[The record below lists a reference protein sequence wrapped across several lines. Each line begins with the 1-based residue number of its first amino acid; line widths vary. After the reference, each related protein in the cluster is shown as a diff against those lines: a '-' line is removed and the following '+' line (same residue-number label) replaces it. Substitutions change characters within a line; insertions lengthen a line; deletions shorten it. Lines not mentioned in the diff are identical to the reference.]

1 MIDVSLLPVALIGL
15 MLTVLVERLLIPRPA
30 LRRPA
35 DCWMLHVGLWCV
47 GFGLLYALTARPLF
61 SGVNLLLLWVLIV
74 LVSNS
79 KYHSLREPFVCADF
93 EYFSDAVKFPRLYLP
108 FFGFG
113 KAAVL
118 AVGFLVYLWAGLR
131 FEVPGARVEALLP
144 VVIGLG
150 LLRLGHRRV
159 VPSFDA
165 ERDVRGWG
173 LAASLWRYFW
183 AARAPVDQA
192 GLGSPFACE
201 GSVRAAGAFAGK
213 PAPTGN
219 GGGVG
224 SPVDCEGSVR
234 AAGAFAGKPA
244 PTGNGGGV
252 GSPVDCEG
260 SVRAAG
266 AFAGKPAPT
275 GNGGGVGSPVACE
288 GSVGAAGAFAGKAAP
303 TGNGL
308 ADLVSVQS
316 ESFFDV
322 RGLWPGVR
330 AEVLGEYDVLASQAL
345 ARGKLQVAAWGAN
358 TVRTEFAYL
367 TGIPSE
373 RLGVHRFNPYRVL
386 ARRGLPSIASRLKAL
401 GYRTVC
407 IHPYDGG
414 FYGRNKVLPA
424 LGFDEFID
432 VRAFNPSQKA
442 GPFIGDCAVA
452 QKIRELL
459 EAPGRTQPLFIH
471 AVTMENHG
479 PLHLE
484 SVAEH
489 ELPAWFDR
497 PLQPGMQ
504 DLAPYLRHIG
514 NADRMLGMLRET
526 LLSQP
531 NEALLCFFGDHVP
544 ILPEVYQAVGA
555 PAGDTDYLIWSNRRQ
570 PGSQACPIAVHKLS
584 SALLAH
590 AQAPAQGQAAHSA
603 VAGVA

>member
-1 MIDVSLLPVALIGL
+1 MLPVALIGL

-213 PAPTGN
+213 PAPTGD

-234 AAGAFAGKPA
+234 AAGAFAGKP
-244 PTGNGGGV
+244 
-252 GSPVDCEG
+252 
-260 SVRAAG
+260 
-266 AFAGKPAPT
+266 
-275 GNGGGVGSPVACE
+275 
-288 GSVGAAGAFAGKAAP
+288 AP

-432 VRAFNPSQKA
+432 VRAFDASQKA

>member
-1 MIDVSLLPVALIGL
+1 VIDVSLLPVALIGL

-35 DCWMLHVGLWCV
+35 DCWWLHVGLWCV

-144 VVIGLG
+144 LVIGLG

-213 PAPTGN
+213 P
-219 GGGVG
+219 
-224 SPVDCEGSVR
+224 
-234 AAGAFAGKPA
+234 
-244 PTGNGGGV
+244 
-252 GSPVDCEG
+252 
-260 SVRAAG
+260 
-266 AFAGKPAPT
+266 
-275 GNGGGVGSPVACE
+275 
-288 GSVGAAGAFAGKAAP
+288 AP

>member
-1 MIDVSLLPVALIGL
+1 VIDVSLLPVALIGL

-224 SPVDCEGSVR
+224 SPVD
-234 AAGAFAGKPA
+234 
-244 PTGNGGGV
+244 
-252 GSPVDCEG
+252 
-260 SVRAAG
+260 
-266 AFAGKPAPT
+266 
-275 GNGGGVGSPVACE
+275 CE

>member
-1 MIDVSLLPVALIGL
+1 MLPVALIGL
-15 MLTVLVERLLIPRPA
+15 GLTVAVERLLVPRPA

-35 DCWMLHVGLWCV
+35 DCWLLHAGLWCV
-47 GFGLLYALTARPLF
+47 AFGLLYALTARPLF
-61 SGVNLLLLWVLIV
+61 SGVNVLLLWLLIV
-74 LVSNS
+74 LVSNA

-113 KAAVL
+113 KAALL
-118 AVGFLVYLWAGLR
+118 AVGFLVYLWAGLS
-131 FEVPGARVEALLP
+131 FEVAGARLEALLP
-144 VVIGLG
+144 LALGLG
-150 LLRLGHRRV
+150 LLRLGHRPV
-159 VPSFDA
+159 KPSFDA
-165 ERDVRGWG
+165 EQDVRGWG

-183 AARAPVDQA
+183 AARAPVDRD
-192 GLGSPFACE
+192 GLGSPF
-201 GSVRAAGAFAGK
+201 
-213 PAPTGN
+213 
-219 GGGVG
+219 
-224 SPVDCEGSVR
+224 
-234 AAGAFAGKPA
+234 
-244 PTGNGGGV
+244 
-252 GSPVDCEG
+252 
-260 SVRAAG
+260 
-266 AFAGKPAPT
+266 
-275 GNGGGVGSPVACE
+275 
-288 GSVGAAGAFAGKAAP
+288 SVGAVPASSQATVAQTGALP
-303 TGNGL
+303 
-308 ADLVSVQS
+308 DLVSVQS

-330 AEVLGEYDVLASQAL
+330 PQVLDQYDLLASQAL

-367 TGIPSE
+367 TGIPAD

-386 ARRGLPSIASRLKAL
+386 ARQGLPSIASRLKAQ
-401 GYRTVC
+401 GYRTIC

-432 VRAFNPSQKA
+432 VKAFNASQKA

-452 QKIRELL
+452 DKIRALL
-459 EAPGRTQPLFIH
+459 QAPGRTQPLFIH

-484 SVAEH
+484 SVAAH

-514 NADRMLGMLRET
+514 NADRMLGMLRDT
-526 LLSQP
+526 LLAQP

-555 PAGDTDYLIWSNRRQ
+555 PAGDTDYLVWSNRRQ
-570 PGSQACPIAVHKLS
+570 PGCRARPMPVQQLS
-584 SALLAH
+584 STLLAH
-590 AQAPAQGQAAHSA
+590 ALAPATCQDTPVAS
-603 VAGVA
+603 AGVA